1 VLKLAD
7 DLAMVDIEVCY
18 PVGKNTINR
27 PYHRKEAMVIA
38 MRRLISAA
46 IDQHLIST
54 SRGVSIP
61 LSSTMEER
69 GPTTSTTELG
79 V

>member
-7 DLAMVDIEVCY
+7 DLAMIDIEVCY

-27 PYHRKEAMVIA
+27 PYHRKEAMVVA

-46 IDQHLIST
+46 IDQGLIST

-61 LSSTMEER
+61 LSSTT
-69 GPTTSTTELG
+69 GSSGLTTSTTELG